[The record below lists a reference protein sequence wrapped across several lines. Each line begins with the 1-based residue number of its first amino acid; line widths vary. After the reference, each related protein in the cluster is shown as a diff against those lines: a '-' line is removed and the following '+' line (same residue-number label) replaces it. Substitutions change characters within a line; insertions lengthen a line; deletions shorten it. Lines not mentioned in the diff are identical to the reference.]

1 MHRMRGKFAV
11 LGGGVLVF
19 ALASPTAAIV
29 DGLPDAG
36 EHPYVGELSLY
47 QPDYPDPRFSDP
59 GSWANCTGTLIT
71 PTIVLTAGH
80 CTYQIGKNG
89 TSSLDGPGEDG
100 SGGNDVWI
108 TFAEAADF
116 TGISSDPFIP
126 TDDNAGRY
134 ASWSTTF
141 DRNRSWIRGTAYPHP
156 EYDDLDFARHD
167 VGVVILDKAVRMP
180 TYGKLPSL
188 RLLDQ
193 YRGKQKSALF
203 EAAGYGATASGPKFL
218 EFDDTRDKAVVK
230 IVNFDGV
237 IGLGSDIAILF
248 SNNNSSKLQ
257 GGTCFGDSGGPFL
270 VNDTNQIVA
279 VDSFGTSL
287 TCSGTAG
294 GYRIDQPD
302 DIAWLSAV
310 LAGHPR

>member
-1 MHRMRGKFAV
+1 MAFT
-11 LGGGVLVF
+11 
-19 ALASPTAAIV
+19 LASPTAAIV
-29 DGLPDAG
+29 DGVPDGG
-36 EHPYVGELSLY
+36 EHPYVGELMFY
-47 QPDYPDPRFSDP
+47 QPDFPDPRFSDP
-59 GSWANCTGTLIT
+59 GSWANCTGSLIT

-80 CTYQIGKNG
+80 CTYEIGKNG

-126 TDDNAGRY
+126 GDDNAGRY
-134 ASWSTTF
+134 ASWSSILE
-141 DRNRSWIRGTAYPHP
+141 RNRTWIRGTAYPHP
-156 EYDDLDFARHD
+156 QFDPIDFARYD
-167 VGVVILDKAVRMP
+167 VGVVILDKAVRLP

-188 RLLDQ
+188 RFLDQ
-193 YRGKQKSALF
+193 FRGKEKSALF
-203 EAAGYGATASGPKFL
+203 EIAGYGLTDSGPKTI

-237 IGLGSDIAILF
+237 HGLGPDIAIIF
-248 SNNNSSKLQ
+248 SRNNSSKLQ
-257 GGTCFGDSGGPFL
+257 GGACFGDSGGAFL

-279 VDSFGTSL
+279 VDSFGFSIN
-287 TCSGTAG
+287 CSGTTG

-302 DIAWLSAV
+302 DIAWLDAV